1 MIQQELIM
9 GFIDWI
15 KELFSSQSQTS
26 HPIDKERKRINDEE
40 EEEIEELIAL
50 DIIWFEKWWRPAKF
64 VSTSFRPLLL
74 ASGAPPLRP
83 AHMAGLFSLV
93 LGYVHVDG
101 HAHLSQIS
109 LKCKTNICYTR
120 GNSYDRENKSKKL

>member
-26 HPIDKERKRINDEE
+26 HPTDKERKRINDEE

-50 DIIWFEKWWRPAKF
+50 DII
-64 VSTSFRPLLL
+64 
-74 ASGAPPLRP
+74 
-83 AHMAGLFSLV
+83 
-93 LGYVHVDG
+93 
-101 HAHLSQIS
+101 
-109 LKCKTNICYTR
+109 
-120 GNSYDRENKSKKL
+120 